1 MEILERY
8 LEEKEKRNQAPE
20 PVVEVKETEA
30 EQRARLERERIEE
43 ARREAERKQ
52 KEEEKAKRPSKI
64 KEAKAKVE
72 ILKEEIKILDSIS
85 EHFKDAAEKY
95 KKVRSDYIKA
105 TNEGLEERE
114 ESKRIS
120 VMSDMY
126 FQEMENNRR
135 LFPEKISGA
144 EWRANIAKAK
154 LKSLYAE
161 LDRYGVLGEVVR
173 EEKKKRKSFLKK

>member
-1 MEILERY
+1 MEILEQY

-20 PVVEVKETEA
+20 SVEVKESEA

-64 KEAKAKVE
+64 KETKAKVE
-72 ILKEEIKILDSIS
+72 ILKEEIKILDSII
-85 EHFKDAAEKY
+85 EPLREAKERY
-95 KKVRSDYIKA
+95 KKVQFDYIKA
-105 TNEGLEERE
+105 TSEGLEERE
-114 ESKRIS
+114 ESKHRS

-135 LFPEKISGA
+135 LFPDKVSRA
-144 EWRANIAKAK
+144 EWRANIAKAE
-154 LKSLYAE
+154 LKRLYAE
-161 LDRYGVLGEVVR
+161 LDWYGVLEEVVR